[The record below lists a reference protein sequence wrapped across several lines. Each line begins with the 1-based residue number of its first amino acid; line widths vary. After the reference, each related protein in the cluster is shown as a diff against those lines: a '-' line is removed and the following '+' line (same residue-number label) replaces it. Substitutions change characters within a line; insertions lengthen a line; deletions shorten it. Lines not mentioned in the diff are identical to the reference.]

1 MESRAGNL
9 DLVFDGAGANAAIRD
24 VAVQAFGAMGAFLE
38 NGEEG
43 PLVYAVG
50 LYVHAALENRQTLRA
65 LSATLSELAQFAIRR
80 CPEWHHQQRYETLK
94 RLIASCVEDRA
105 ALSDAKGISNSLPS

>member
-38 NGEEG
+38 NGEES

-50 LYVHAALENRQTLRA
+50 LYVHAALENRQPLRR
-65 LSATLSELAQFAIRR
+65 LSATLSELTEFAIRR
-80 CPEWHHQQRYETLK
+80 CPEWHHQQRYDTLK
-94 RLIASCVEDRA
+94 RLIARCVEDRTGS
-105 ALSDAKGISNSLPS
+105 SDARGISSSLPS